1 MPSTVVNMNRNI
13 ESKKSQSFVQEAG
26 ILAVANFAVKIIS
39 VVFKIPLTNILGE
52 SIGVFTASYSIYAML
67 FMLSTSG
74 LPVAVS
80 KLVSASNERGR
91 GREAKRISLLAG
103 LMFGCFGLILA
114 SALVIFAPKL
124 ADFTN
129 HSDSALAMQIIAPS
143 LFFICVSSAV
153 RGHFQ
158 GLHNMYPTAIIQFIE
173 AFLKLF
179 VGLTAVI
186 IANRSGA
193 SVAAQAACAIS
204 GVTVGSAA
212 GAAFAL
218 LYARLSKKSKV
229 NLVDDNIEK
238 DSRLIKTIGAV
249 AFPVTLTAAT
259 LYFSEFID
267 TVLIV
272 KCLSEWGESIENAEV
287 LFSAYTGLS
296 VPIYDLFPAS
306 LIFPL
311 GTGIIPAVS
320 GALAIGQS
328 KKAQGLSNQALKV
341 SVVIAI
347 LCGIFLVVTGKSCIA
362 LVYGASDW
370 SNPLTL
376 ANGESALPIDMAAK
390 CLLVLGV
397 AMVFVAVA
405 SVCNSLMNA
414 YGVPKIAMI
423 TSLAGIGILT
433 ASEYFML
440 KNGFGILGAP
450 LSILAC
456 YLSLTVLDIILLKR
470 FCKIK
475 VKILSVFL
483 RPLLCGGITFA
494 VTLGTYKIMNH
505 LLGEAAFE
513 RVGSFTCLLVTGI
526 IMVIAYF
533 GCLILFKALDE
544 SDVRLL
550 PKGEI
555 IASKVFKNGE
565 KA

>member
-1 MPSTVVNMNRNI
+1 M
-13 ESKKSQSFVQEAG
+13 
-26 ILAVANFAVKIIS
+26 AVANFAVKIIS

-80 KLVSASNERGR
+80 KLVSASNEKGR
-91 GREAKRISLLAG
+91 GREAKRISVLAG
-103 LMFGCFGLILA
+103 ILFGCFGLVLA
-114 SALVIFAPKL
+114 SALVLFAPRL
-124 ADFTN
+124 ADLTN

-193 SVAAQAACAIS
+193 SVAVQAACAIS
-204 GVTVGSAA
+204 GVTVGSAV
-212 GAAFAL
+212 GAVFAL
-218 LYARLSKKSKV
+218 LYARFSKRSKV
-229 NLVDDNIEK
+229 NLSDDSAEK
-238 DSRLIKTIGAV
+238 DSRLIKTIAAV
-249 AFPVTLTAAT
+249 ALPVTLTAAT

-272 KCLSEWGESIENAEV
+272 NCLSEWGESIENAEV

-320 GALAIGQS
+320 GALAVGKS

-341 SVVIAI
+341 SVVIAV
-347 LCGIFLVVTGKSCIA
+347 LCGIFLVITGKSCIA

-370 SNPLTL
+370 SDVLTL
-376 ANGESALPIDMAAK
+376 ANGENVLPIDMAAK
-390 CLLVLGV
+390 CLSVLGV

-414 YGVPKIAMI
+414 YGVPKIAMF

-433 ASEYFML
+433 ASEYLML

-450 LSILAC
+450 LSILVC
-456 YLSLTVLDIILLKR
+456 YLFLTVLDIILLKR
-470 FCKIK
+470 CCGITLKMF
-475 VKILSVFL
+475 SVFL
-483 RPLLCGGITFA
+483 RPLFCGIITFA
-494 VTLGTYKIMNH
+494 VTFGVYRIMNL
-505 LLGEAAFE
+505 LLGETVFE
-513 RVGSFTCLLVTGI
+513 RVDSFICLLVTGI
-526 IMVIAYF
+526 IMVATYF

-544 SDVRLL
+544 SDIRLL
-550 PKGEI
+550 PKGEL
-555 IASKVFKNGE
+555 IADKVFKNGE
-565 KA
+565 K